1 MRWEMVAVTENG
13 KRTNAPGNP
22 ASLEELDQVMYVV
35 SSRTW
40 LALGAVGLLL
50 AAAITWGFLGNVL
63 TKVTGQGILI
73 RSGVLFNIVGVA
85 SGQILD
91 VTVTEGQAI
100 RRGMVVARLAQPE
113 IESELRESQ
122 SLLTKLDEE
131 RAFLEVKQEKNVELV
146 YAYIGKQH
154 RTLEES
160 IRLGIELVKE
170 LEELVHFYEQLRS
183 AGTVSRLDME
193 KWKSELRHA
202 QIKLL
207 QDQQELAGLDLTR
220 HRTDTQMEQNL
231 LELTKSRVPV
241 EERVLSLQERL
252 RTFSEVRSLHSGV
265 IVEIHRNPGDRLQ
278 EGESVATLEL
288 SPWEDVAGAEDA
300 DLFRAKAGKPLVV
313 AFIPPFQGMELRP
326 GMPVHVIPETLS
338 EDEYGVMLGEVQ
350 AVSRYPASPKGMMR
364 VLDNQELVD
373 TLTRGGAPVMVTV
386 SLEEAPD
393 TPSGYRWSSG
403 LGPPTPIESGTQCII
418 RVIARN
424 QTPIELIIPFL
435 KGAFG

>member
-1 MRWEMVAVTENG
+1 MVAVTENG

>member
-1 MRWEMVAVTENG
+1 MVAVTENG

-300 DLFRAKAGKPLVV
+300 DLFRTKAGKPLVV

>member
-1 MRWEMVAVTENG
+1 LTKAV
-13 KRTNAPGNP
+13 KRTGVADDP

-40 LALGAVGLLL
+40 LALATVGLLL
-50 AAAITWGFLGNVL
+50 AAATAWGFLGNVL

-73 RSGVLFNIVGVA
+73 RSGVLFNIVGVS

-91 VTVTEGQAI
+91 VTVTEGQTI
-100 RRGMVVARLAQPE
+100 RRGTVVARLAQPE
-113 IESELRESQ
+113 IEAELREART
-122 SLLTKLDEE
+122 LLTKLDEE
-131 RAFLEVKQEKNVELV
+131 RSFLEAKQEQNVELV
-146 YAYIGKQH
+146 YTYIGKQ
-154 RTLEES
+154 RTTLEES
-160 IRLGIELVKE
+160 IRLGTELVKE
-170 LEELVHFYEQLRS
+170 LGELVHFYEQLRS
-183 AGTVSRLDME
+183 AGTVSRLDLE

-202 QIKLL
+202 QIRLL

-220 HRTDTQMEQNL
+220 HQTDTQMEQNL
-231 LELTKSRVPV
+231 LELTKARVPV

-265 IVEIHRNPGDRLQ
+265 IVEMHRNPGDRLQ
-278 EGESVATLEL
+278 EGESVATLEM
-288 SPWEDVAGAEDA
+288 SPWEDVAAAEDA

-373 TLTRGGAPVMVTV
+373 TLTRSGAPVMVTV
-386 SLEEAPD
+386 SLREAPD

-403 LGPPTPIESGTQCII
+403 LGPPTPIESGTQCMI
-418 RVIARN
+418 RVIARS
-424 QTPIELIIPFL
+424 QTPIELIIPYL

>member
-1 MRWEMVAVTENG
+1 MTENG
-13 KRTNAPGNP
+13 KRRDARGDP

-35 SSRTW
+35 SSRAW
-40 LALGAVGLLL
+40 LALGTVGLLL
-50 AAAITWGFLGNVL
+50 AAAITWSFLGNVL
-63 TKVTGQGILI
+63 TKVSGQGILI
-73 RSGVLFNIVGVA
+73 RSGVLFNIVGVS

-91 VTVTEGQAI
+91 VLVTEGQAI
-100 RRGMVVARLAQPE
+100 RRGTVVARLAQPE
-113 IESELRESQ
+113 IESELREAQ
-122 SLLTKLDEE
+122 SLLAKLDEE
-131 RAFLEVKQEKNVELV
+131 RAFLEAKQEKNVELV
-146 YAYIGKQH
+146 YAYIGKQR

-170 LEELVHFYEQLRS
+170 LGELVKFYEQLRS
-183 AGTVSRLDME
+183 AGTVSRLDLE

-202 QIKLL
+202 QIRLL

-220 HRTDTQMEQNL
+220 HQTDTKMEQNL
-231 LELTKSRVPV
+231 LELTKTRVPV

-265 IVEIHRNPGDRLQ
+265 IVEMHRNPGDRLQ
-278 EGESVATLEL
+278 EGESVATLEM

-350 AVSRYPASPKGMMR
+350 TVSRYPASPKGMMR

-373 TLTRGGAPVMVTV
+373 TLTRSGAPVMVTV
-386 SLEEAPD
+386 SLQEAPD
-393 TPSGYRWSSG
+393 TPSGYSWSSG
-403 LGPPTPIESGTQCII
+403 LGPPTPIESGTQCMI
-418 RVIARN
+418 RVIARS
-424 QTPIELIIPFL
+424 QTPIELIIPYL